1 MTQPHDFETKILDA
15 AIDFYQENEWLYRA
29 YLDNMEAM
37 PGLALEPRFKLLDA
51 THNFLHK
58 YGAAK

>member
-37 PGLALEPRFKLLDA
+37 PQLGEESRFKLLDA
-51 THNFLHK
+51 TAKFLK
-58 YGAAK
+58 GLER